1 MTERRSDTGRNT
13 DSPST
18 EKLRAA
24 LAECEKALEIT
35 RQESDERWDSLL
47 RAYAE
52 LDNERKKALR
62 EIDKMQKFAI
72 HRLLIALLPIKDSLE
87 LGLQTA
93 GDTLNPQSL
102 YQGMQ
107 LTLDKLNTVFAD
119 FGIETIDPQGE
130 QFNPQYH
137 EAVGM
142 EPMGDVPPNTVC
154 HVQQKGYV
162 LNGRLVRAARV
173 TVSTAPQTE

>member
-1 MTERRSDTGRNT
+1 M
-13 DSPST
+13 

-35 RQESDERWDSLL
+35 RQESDERQDSLL

-72 HRLLIALLPIKDSLE
+72 DRLLIALLPIKDSLE

-102 YQGMQ
+102 SQGMQ
-107 LTLDKLNTVFAD
+107 LTLDKLSTVFAD

-137 EAVGM
+137 EAVDM
-142 EPMGDVPPNTVC
+142 EPMSDVPPNTVC

-162 LNGRLVRAARV
+162 LNGRVVRAARV
-173 TVSTAPQTE
+173 TVSTVPQTEQH